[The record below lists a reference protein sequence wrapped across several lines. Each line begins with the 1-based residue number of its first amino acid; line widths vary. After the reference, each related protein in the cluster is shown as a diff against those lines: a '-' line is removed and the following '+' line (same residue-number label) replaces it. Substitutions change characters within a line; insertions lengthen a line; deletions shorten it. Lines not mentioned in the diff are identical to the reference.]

1 MVLLVVSSGLLSAPG
16 GRHGDGCGRVGR
28 HGRRGALSL
37 FGGLHWQNYS
47 LQTYNPTP
55 LQHQS

>member
-1 MVLLVVSSGLLSAPG
+1 MSSSLLAAPG
-16 GRHGDGCGRVGR
+16 GRHGGPGGRVGRRGR

-37 FGGLHWQNYS
+37 FAGLHWQNYS

-55 LQHQS
+55 LQYQS